1 MQTTARFG
9 TAVMLAASAVAAQ
22 AGGLSVPSGEDL
34 WPRLQARLGISAEEA
49 ISSADRYGLTA
60 GNGSVRLQSATLLGD
75 FYFERA
81 RSAAEP
87 MGGFRATSGLLFG
100 TQGLAAGGASAGP
113 RLVGQSVTLGMQS
126 LPASMTSSGSGTD
139 LGSVLPYVGL
149 GYSSLDPR
157 GGWGFSAD
165 LGLMAQN
172 PGSVR
177 LGRAFGSTQG
187 MEDTLRELRLA
198 PVLQLGVNYAF

>member
-1 MQTTARFG
+1 MEIQIRFG
-9 TAVMLAASAVAAQ
+9 AAVVLAASAAAAQ

-34 WPRLQARLGISAEEA
+34 WPRLQARLGVSTEEVVSAT
-49 ISSADRYGLTA
+49 DRYGLTA
-60 GNGSVRLQSATLLGD
+60 GGGSVRLQSATLLGD

-81 RSAAEP
+81 RSPAEP
-87 MGGFRATSGLLFG
+87 LGGFRATSGLLFG
-100 TQGLAAGGASAGP
+100 SQGLAGGGTSAGP
-113 RLVGQSVTLGMQS
+113 RAIGHSVMLGMQS
-126 LPASMTSSGSGTD
+126 LPASVASSGAGND
-139 LGSVLPYVGL
+139 LGTVLPYFGL

-165 LGLMAQN
+165 LGLLAQN

-177 LGRAFGSTQG
+177 LGRAFGSPQG
-187 MEDTLRELRLA
+187 MEDTLRELRLS